1 LIKGTTRVLV
11 TGGAGFIG
19 SHLVDRL
26 VAEDFDVRVLDDL
39 SSGCLDNIRGHVDS
53 GRVEFVKGDVK
64 DPEVVG
70 ECVRGVGFVVH
81 LAAVVSVPF
90 SNANPALTYDT
101 NVSGTLNVLVAC
113 AKAKVSRF
121 VFASTCAVYGEPE
134 HLPVDEGAPCRPIS
148 PYAESKLAA
157 ERFSLGFCEKRL
169 LDCVALRFFNV
180 YGPRQCMNDYS
191 GVITRFVD
199 LARRGSTLTVY
210 GDGSAT
216 RDFVYVGDVVDAI
229 MLCLEGRVAVG
240 EVFNVGTGKA
250 TSVDELAKTVLE
262 LVPSGRGVVYDK
274 PRVGDIK
281 SSYADVSEAER
292 VLGFRAKTGLR
303 DGLRVLIE
311 TGSVA

>member
-1 LIKGTTRVLV
+1 MV

-26 VAEDFDVRVLDDL
+26 VAEGVSVRVLDDL
-39 SSGCLDNIRGHVDS
+39 SSGCLANIRGHVDG
-53 GRVEFVKGDVK
+53 GRADFVKGDVK

-70 ECVRGVGFVVH
+70 ECVSGVGFVVH

-90 SNANPALTYDT
+90 SVANPDLTYDT

-121 VFASTCAVYGEPE
+121 VFASTCAVYGEPGY
-134 HLPVDEGAPCRPIS
+134 LPVDEAHATSPIS

-157 ERFSLGFCEKRL
+157 ERFSVGFCEKQL

-199 LARRGSTLTVY
+199 LARGGLPLTVY

-216 RDFVYVGDVVDAI
+216 RDFVFVGDVVSAVL
-229 MLCLEGRVAVG
+229 LCLEGRGAVG
-240 EVFNVGTGKA
+240 EVFNVGTGRA
-250 TSVDELAKTVLE
+250 TSVDEVAKTVLE
-262 LVPSGRGVVYDK
+262 LGPSGKGVSYDA
-274 PRVGDIK
+274 PRAGDILH
-281 SSYADVSEAER
+281 SYADVSKAER
-292 VLGFRAKTGLR
+292 LLGFRAKTGLR
-303 DGLRVLIE
+303 EGLRAMIE
-311 TGSVA
+311 QGSAS

>member
-1 LIKGTTRVLV
+1 MAFSLNSNAKRVVV

-26 VAEDFDVRVLDDL
+26 VAEGFSVRVLDDL
-39 SSGCLDNIRGHVDS
+39 CSGCLDNIRGHVDS

-90 SNANPALTYDT
+90 SVANPDLTYDT

-113 AKAKVSRF
+113 SKAKVSRF
-121 VFASTCAVYGEPE
+121 VFSSTCAVYGEPWY
-134 HLPVDEGAPCRPIS
+134 LPVDEKHPCVPIS

-157 ERFSLGFCEKRL
+157 ERFSVGFCEQEL

-199 LARRGSTLTVY
+199 LARGGLPLTVY

-216 RDFVYVGDVVDAI
+216 RDFVFVGDVVAAVL
-229 MLCLEGRVAVG
+229 LCLESGAAVC
-240 EVFNVGTGKA
+240 EVFNVGTGRA

-262 LVPSGRGVVYDK
+262 LGPSGKGV
-274 PRVGDIK
+274 
-281 SSYADVSEAER
+281 A
-292 VLGFRAKTGLR
+292 
-303 DGLRVLIE
+303 
-311 TGSVA
+311 